1 MLSCAYHMKPA
12 LSVIVP
18 VYNEE
23 KTVQE
28 TLEKLLA
35 VSIVRE
41 VIVVNDG
48 STDSTEKIIK
58 RIAHKKLQYYKK
70 ENGGKGSAI
79 RYGLK
84 KVTSSHTLIQDADL
98 EYDPHDIPALFE
110 PIQSGR
116 IEIVYGSRFLG
127 PHLNLLFWHR
137 LGNQLLNFAVNI
149 LYNTT
154 LSDMETCY
162 KLLPTDVFRSLN
174 ITSNN
179 FDIEPEI
186 TCKLLLKGYKIYEVP
201 ISYIGRDFSEGK
213 KITWRDGIGAFVTI
227 VKLRFS
233 SLLEKSQLEI

>member
-1 MLSCAYHMKPA
+1 MILCACYMKPT

-23 KTVQE
+23 HTVRE
-28 TLEKLLA
+28 MLDKLL
-35 VSIVRE
+35 SISLVRE

-48 STDSTEKIIK
+48 STDGTEKNIHK
-58 RIAHKKLQYYKK
+58 IAHKKLHYFSK

-79 RYGLK
+79 RFGLD
-84 KVTSSHTLIQDADL
+84 KVTSTHTLIQDADL
-98 EYDPHDIPALFE
+98 EYDPHDIPTLFE
-110 PIQSGR
+110 PIQNGR
-116 IEIVYGSRFLG
+116 IEIVYGSRFIG

-137 LGNQLLNFAVNI
+137 LGNQLLNFVVNI

-162 KLLPTDVFRSLN
+162 KLLPTDVFRSLK

-213 KITWRDGIGAFVTI
+213 KITWRDGIGALRTI
-227 VKLRFS
+227 LRLRFS
-233 SLLEKSQLEI
+233 SLFEKTQIEI